1 MKDII
6 VIGGGAAGMTAALY
20 SLRAGKSV
28 LIIEKENFGGQIANS
43 PRVENFPSIKEI
55 SGEEFSSNL
64 FDQITNLGADFE
76 LENVE
81 KIEKEDQLFKVTTN
95 YNTYYSKAIIIA
107 TGVKHL
113 TIKAKNEEKL
123 NGKGVSYCAVCDG
136 AFFKNEE
143 VCVIG
148 DANSAMQYALLLA
161 NTSSKVYLTTLFDRF
176 FGDKILE
183 ERILSNPKIEWIKNV
198 SLEEFVEE
206 NGVLSSLNFRTKDNN
221 LLNLKVKGAF
231 VAIGQVPD
239 NKRFSQLV
247 DLDEKGYIIAGED
260 TLTKTPGVFVAGDCR
275 RKNIRQLTTAAADG
289 AVAGLAAANYVK

>member
-95 YNTYYSKAIIIA
+95 YNTYYSKAIIIS